1 MKLFYKLCYVRD
13 AIDVAYPS
21 SIQGACYHRVL
32 YGSVEEHR
40 TTKLKAVVRF
50 RSSRVNQISFS
61 LLQIGNQLSV
71 FVGCTRNLPS
81 FLICFLLLNLER
93 IFADLSKRSLFS
105 LAQIDNFSAAP
116 LTRLQY

>member
-81 FLICFLLLNLER
+81 FLICFLMLNLER
-93 IFADLSKRSLFS
+93 IFADLSKRSLFF
-105 LAQIDNFSAAP
+105 LAQRDIIF
-116 LTRLQY
+116 LLHR